1 MDSRE
6 SLTGSKIFSSH
17 LRRQASLATAE
28 FEAAMIGLSAGGD
41 EFQLERV
48 RAAAEELM
56 KLSAR
61 VLIEL
66 E

>member
-1 MDSRE
+1 MDAYE
-6 SLTGSKIFSSH
+6 NLTDARILSSH
-17 LRRQASLATAE
+17 LRRRAASMIAE
-28 FEAAMIGLSAGGD
+28 FEAAMSDLSEDGND
-41 EFQLERV
+41 VQ
-48 RAAAEELM
+48 RAQMRSAAEAIM

>member
-1 MDSRE
+1 MNSHENLRHSRV
-6 SLTGSKIFSSH
+6 SSSQF
-17 LRRQASLATAE
+17 RRRAASAIVE
-28 FEAAMIGLSAGGD
+28 FEAAMSDLSEDGD
-41 EFQLERV
+41 DVQ
-48 RAAAEELM
+48 RARMRSAAEAIM